1 MKSKE
6 EIDRLVR
13 LELEKSDLSNKT
25 QAQIDSYV
33 SELYLMAGFMK
44 DDNEFITY
52 EPKVGLFFSTKN
64 RIVCSVSFL
73 WKLTAS

>member
-6 EIDRLVR
+6 EIDRFVR

-33 SELYLMAGFMK
+33 SELYLMAGWFVIIRQ
-44 DDNEFITY
+44 NAN
-52 EPKVGLFFSTKN
+52 LS
-64 RIVCSVSFL
+64 SL
-73 WKLTAS
+73 